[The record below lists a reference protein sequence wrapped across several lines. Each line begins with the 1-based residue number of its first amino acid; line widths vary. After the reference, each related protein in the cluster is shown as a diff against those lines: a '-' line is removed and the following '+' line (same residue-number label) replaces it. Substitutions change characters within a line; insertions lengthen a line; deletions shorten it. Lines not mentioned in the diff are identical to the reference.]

1 MTNNNNNNTIQT
13 NTEDDAEIP
22 GIRFVDYKDESQL
35 EYVMS
40 LVVSFSRIFNLFDSL
55 WPYNS
60 TILRVEI

>member
-55 WPYNS
+55 
-60 TILRVEI
+60 